1 MKTARER
8 LYKPVLAVLA
18 LACMVLSGMAHRNLA
33 QERVRMKLTRLSPPE
48 NLPPVLAFTTVA
60 LGGFRGLIA
69 NALWIRASEMQEKGR
84 YFEMVQ
90 LADWITKLQPHIA
103 TVWYH
108 QAWNMAY
115 NISVK
120 FDDPNDRWRW
130 VQRGIELLRDQAI
143 KFNPEQTILYRELS
157 WFFQHKMGQ
166 NLDDAHFLY
175 KESWYKIMME
185 ALGSGRPN
193 YDELL
198 NPTTEEQKKRGAHLR
213 EKLKL
218 EPAIMKK
225 IDDTYG
231 PLEWRLPETH
241 AIYWAFRGLE
251 HGTPKDRTTVRRS
264 IFQSM
269 QMAFHRG
276 RIIENKVYKR
286 FEFGP
291 NLDIIPNANAAYEK
305 MIADDA
311 EMRDNFKTGHKNFIK
326 DAVYFLYTHN
336 RQASAA
342 SWFKKLKEEYPGAVD
357 ANLTMDEFAVAQVT
371 EQMGDISH
379 DRTKAVLQ
387 GLWETAFYN
396 LAIGEDD
403 QAAGYDRLAQKAY
416 IRFQQSTSSSVG
428 RVGLPPM
435 DLLRRDVIDRLL
447 APDSGVGPEL
457 AKQLRTKLGLA
468 AGENTSAVK
477 PEDAAMAQGR
487 PTQHVPYKG
496 SATNAA
502 TNAPAGGKAPLKI
515 ISTPIPE

>member
-1 MKTARER
+1 MKTLRDR
-8 LYKPVLAVLA
+8 LYKPLLAVFA
-18 LACMVLSGMAHRNLA
+18 LVSMLVAGSAHRNLA

-48 NLPPVLAFTTVA
+48 NLPPILAFTTVA

-69 NALWIRASEMQEKGR
+69 NALWIRASEMQERGR

-115 NISVK
+115 NISIK
-120 FDDPNDRWRW
+120 FDDPRDRWRW

-143 KFNPEQTILYRELS
+143 KYNPDQTILYRELS

-166 NLDDAHFLY
+166 NLDDAHFHY
-175 KESWYKIMME
+175 KESWHTIMTE
-185 ALGSGRPN
+185 ALGGKRPN

-198 NPTTEEQKKRGAHLR
+198 NPQNDEQIKRVAHLR
-213 EKLKL
+213 DVLKL
-218 EPAIMKK
+218 EPSIMKV

-241 AIYWAFRGLE
+241 AIYWAYRGLE
-251 HGTPKDRTTVRRS
+251 FGTPKDRTTVRRS

-269 QMAFHRG
+269 QLAFHRG
-276 RIIENKVYKR
+276 RIIENKIYKR

-291 NLDIIPNANAAYEK
+291 NLELIPNADAAYEK

-311 EMRDNFKTGHKNFIK
+311 EMRDNFKTGHKNFLK

-336 RQASAA
+336 RQAQAA
-342 SWFKKLKEEYPGAVD
+342 SWFKKLNTQFPGAVD
-357 ANLTMDEFAVAQVT
+357 PKLTLDEFAVEQVT

-403 QAAGYDRLAQKAY
+403 QAAGYDRLAQRAY
-416 IRFQQSTSSSVG
+416 IRFQESTAVSQG

-435 DLLRRDVIDRLL
+435 DLLRRDVVDGLL

-457 AKQLRTKLGLA
+457 AAQLRTKLGLG
-468 AGENTSAVK
+468 AGEDTSAVK
-477 PEDAAMAQGR
+477 PIEEAIKQGR
-487 PTQHVPYKG
+487 PTHHVPYKG
-496 SATNAA
+496 SVTNAS
-502 TNAPAGGKAPLKI
+502 TNATPGVKPLKI